1 MVNTTKQISA
11 RARARAA
18 SSHFYELERQREEV
32 QGRYFDSMDA
42 VDKIYT
48 QRDRA
53 IAAATER
60 AELAASGARED
71 AGAAIRDLLQLNVS
85 RQEIAQRLGC
95 TLADV
100 RGAIDAGAGG
110 PHSAGTPSDA
120 AADREGSEPADVPAP
135 ALQ

>member
-11 RARARAA
+11 RARARAV

-32 QGRYFDSMDA
+32 QGRYFDSLDA

-53 IAAATER
+53 IVAANER
-60 AELAASGARED
+60 AELAASGAREEVD
-71 AGAAIRDLLQLNVS
+71 AAIRDLLQLNVS

-95 TLADV
+95 TLVDV
-100 RGAIDAGAGG
+100 RRAVGTGG
-110 PHSAGTPSDA
+110 PQSAATPSDA
-120 AADREGSEPADVPAP
+120 TVNREDSDQAAVPAP
-135 ALQ
+135 AVQ

>member
-60 AELAASGARED
+60 AELAAAIARED
-71 AGAAIRDLLQLNVS
+71 ADAAIRGLLQLNVS

-100 RGAIDAGAGG
+100 RRAIDAGG
-110 PHSAGTPSDA
+110 PLSEGTPSA
-120 AADREGSEPADVPAP
+120 AAAEHEGSEPADVPAP

>member
-60 AELAASGARED
+60 AELAAAGARED
-71 AGAAIRDLLQLNVS
+71 ADAAIRGLLQLNVS

-100 RGAIDAGAGG
+100 RRAIDAGG
-110 PHSAGTPSDA
+110 PRSEGAPSAVAND
-120 AADREGSEPADVPAP
+120 DEGSGPVDGPAP

>member
-53 IAAATER
+53 IAAVAER

-71 AGAAIRDLLQLNVS
+71 ADAAIRDLLRLNVS
-85 RQEIAQRLGC
+85 RQEIAQRLDC
-95 TLADV
+95 TLMDV
-100 RGAIDAGAGG
+100 RRAMDAGTGG
-110 PHSAGTPSDA
+110 PGRAGTPSDVA
-120 AADREGSEPADVPAP
+120 AHREGSGPADVPAP